1 MQFEKDGLF
10 IVKTIWVDDMD
21 RAQFHPESR
30 EEIARRAAKQGVQ
43 LVAGAPYKRLRL
55 SSSSDYSVMSAFD
68 VRAKHPRAAEYLMA
82 RIESAL
88 INDEPVAGL
97 DNCAQAARTFLR
109 SGSADDLRNNR
120 AGRFNHTSPSTF
132 TLYCWWASEAAMQA
146 NMELRSNGTPELSEM
161 MLGCEARVCTGV
173 RFDRVGVG
181 VTSKL

>member
-1 MQFEKDGLF
+1 MPMSQYRALLALTPAGAGGRIEQIKAKALRPSGIMQFEKDGLF

-109 SGSADDLRNNR
+109 SGSARCSDDLRNNR
-120 AGRFNHTSPSTF
+120 AGQVQPHVP
-132 TLYCWWASEAAMQA
+132 LDIHA
-146 NMELRSNGTPELSEM
+146 LL
-161 MLGCEARVCTGV
+161 L
-173 RFDRVGVG
+173 VGE
-181 VTSKL
+181 